1 MGKRLMWLFVAA
13 TLLLG
18 LFPVMAQ
25 ASNNSGILKIG
36 DQDEYVQELQTRL
49 HELGYFPDSPT
60 GYFGIVTQQAV
71 INYQQDNHLTVDG
84 KAGPQTLRSLLG
96 DNFSAPK
103 TDLEA
108 LNSNTYY
115 PGDKG
120 DAVAELQKRLA
131 CLEYYDYGSIT
142 GYYGPV
148 TRLAVER
155 FQRVN
160 GLKPDGIAGPD
171 TISKLQSGHAAYLC
185 LYVGDRG
192 RDVEKLQ
199 SRLAGLGYFSG
210 NITGYYGTKTE
221 SAVKE
226 FQAKKGLIVDGKAG
240 KSTRS
245 LLNSSD
251 APVWDG
257 INRIASAVSSTT
269 SASNVD
275 KMLQSAISLLGEKYA
290 YHTEGP
296 ATFDSSGFI
305 YYVLRSMGI
314 VSARYNATGFARV
327 DSWEKISDFIALKRG
342 DILFFSSETGENVV
356 HTGIYLGDGKFI
368 HSSASAGSVI
378 ISSLDGWF
386 KDHFCIARRIF

>member
-131 CLEYYDYGSIT
+131 CLEYYDYGSI
-142 GYYGPV
+142 
-148 TRLAVER
+148 
-155 FQRVN
+155 
-160 GLKPDGIAGPD
+160 KI
-171 TISKLQSGHAAYLC
+171 
-185 LYVGDRG
+185 G
-192 RDVEKLQ
+192 RAHV
-199 SRLAGLGYFSG
+199 
-210 NITGYYGTKTE
+210 
-221 SAVKE
+221 
-226 FQAKKGLIVDGKAG
+226 
-240 KSTRS
+240 
-245 LLNSSD
+245 
-251 APVWDG
+251 
-257 INRIASAVSSTT
+257 
-269 SASNVD
+269 
-275 KMLQSAISLLGEKYA
+275 
-290 YHTEGP
+290 
-296 ATFDSSGFI
+296 
-305 YYVLRSMGI
+305 
-314 VSARYNATGFARV
+314 
-327 DSWEKISDFIALKRG
+327 
-342 DILFFSSETGENVV
+342 
-356 HTGIYLGDGKFI
+356 
-368 HSSASAGSVI
+368 
-378 ISSLDGWF
+378 
-386 KDHFCIARRIF
+386 